1 MNSFLPTPQFL
12 NLTRSKRVLVIGDVM
27 IDQYLSGSVSR
38 ISPEAPVPI
47 LLHQETTFRPGGA
60 ANVALNLAGLDNEVW
75 LASAIGTDEMGNLLK
90 EMLKSNN
97 INIDLLLADV
107 RQMTTSKTRIMAGKQ
122 HLLRVDREKKENIP
136 SDLLVHLLEMTER
149 LLQEKKPDIAVLQ
162 DYNKGLLTTESISG
176 ILGLLQ
182 KYQVPVA
189 VDPKFENF
197 YAYQGVTIFK
207 PNLAELR
214 ANVPFKVEI
223 NESSLLEAATY
234 LRSRLN
240 CQIVLITLSERGVFI
255 DDGDTHVLIPAEK
268 RLIAD
273 VCGAGDT
280 VISVASVAY
289 VAGMRLQDI
298 AYWSSYCG
306 TLVCQYP
313 GVKPITR
320 EMLSLPQQASSKV

>member
-1 MNSFLPTPQFL
+1 MNSFLPTSQFL
-12 NLTRSKRVLVIGDVM
+12 NLTRNKRVLVIGDVM

-47 LLHQETTFRPGGA
+47 LLHQETTFLPGGA
-60 ANVALNLAGLDNEVW
+60 ANVALNLAGLESEVW
-75 LASAIGTDEMGNLLK
+75 LASAIGADEMGNLLK
-90 EMLKSNN
+90 EILSSKN
-97 INIDLLLADV
+97 IHTDLLLTDT
-107 RQMTTSKTRIMAGKQ
+107 RQMTTCKTRIMAGNQ
-122 HLLRVDREKKENIP
+122 HLLRVDQEKKENLP
-136 SDLLVHLLEMTER
+136 SDLLVHFLKMIER
-149 LLQEKKPDIAVLQ
+149 LLEEKIPDIAVLQ
-162 DYNKGLLTTESISG
+162 DYNKGILTAESIPA
-176 ILGLLQ
+176 ILELLQ

-207 PNLAELR
+207 PNLTELR
-214 ANVPFKVEI
+214 VNVPFKIQI
-223 NESSLLEAATY
+223 NESSLLEAAAY
-234 LRSRLN
+234 LRSRLH
-240 CQIVLITLSERGVFI
+240 CQLVLITLSERGVFI
-255 DDGDTHVLIPAEK
+255 DDGNNHSLIPAEK

-280 VISVASVAY
+280 VISVASLAY
-289 VAGMRLQDI
+289 VAGLQLKDI

-320 EMLSLPQQASSKV
+320 EMLGISQ